1 MVLDKIN
8 SFSCLISC
16 YKNDNPIQLSKCL
29 DSLINQSLKANEIV
43 FVKDGELSKDL
54 EKILNLYL
62 DKLPFVFVNLPT
74 NKGLGNALNEGL
86 LVCKNNIVIRMDTD
100 DICLPNRFEKQYN
113 YLIKNKE
120 VDIVGSWAYDIDI
133 DDNIIGERK
142 YPLNHDNIYQLMWTN
157 PIIHPAVA
165 FRKDKILKIGSYD
178 IYLKR
183 RQDYEL
189 WIRAAYEGLKFS
201 NIGEFLLLYRFTEN
215 YYKKNNTKVAYDQ
228 ALMGFNGARKLD
240 LPFYTKIAVFIPVL
254 RSLLPIQLI
263 GPVHKLMSKFDPRKS

>member
-1 MVLDKIN
+1 M

-54 EKILNLYL
+54 EKILNLYI

-142 YPLNHDNIYQLMWTN
+142 YPLSHDKIYQLMWTN

-254 RSLLPIQLI
+254 RSLLPSQLI